1 MKATLSRIIMALTI
15 GCLGESRRDWAAAME
30 AEFETA
36 AADGEQLSFAWGCL
50 VAAWRNMLTA
60 EEGHFI
66 LTSYAIA
73 LGLFMPMAALQ
84 VGCALFGL
92 PYLYPGSGG
101 LPGALL
107 EGGAYEHLIRG
118 VYQAAILPLA
128 LLQLLIGFGHVRI
141 AWGML
146 ERDWTGV
153 TRAAM
158 RTLAGAATLILF
170 MAILFLN
177 NRQAVLQGAI
187 LGVELTIIALL
198 ARWHEQLP
206 ASAEVQQLL

>member
-1 MKATLSRIIMALTI
+1 MKTVLSKVIMALAMS
-15 GCLGESRRDWAAAME
+15 CLGESRRDWAAAME

-36 AADGEQLSFAWGCL
+36 AADDEQLRFAGGCL
-50 VAAWRNMLTA
+50 IAAWRIMLTV
-60 EEGHFI
+60 EEGRFI
-66 LTSYAIA
+66 LTSYAVA
-73 LGLFMPMAALQ
+73 LGLLMPMAALQ

-128 LLQLLIGFGHVRI
+128 LLQLLIGFGHMRV

-146 ERDWTGV
+146 ERDWASV
-153 TRAAM
+153 TRSAM
-158 RTLAGAATLILF
+158 RTLAAAATLILF

-177 NRQAVLQGAI
+177 SRQALLQGAI
-187 LGVELTIIALL
+187 LGVELAIIVLL

-206 ASAEVQQLL
+206 AGADVPQRR